1 MFTIAIIGRPNVG
14 KSTLFNRLVGKRLA
28 LVDDTPGVTRDRRE
42 GEGRLAGLRFR
53 VIDTA
58 GLEDADED
66 SMEDRM
72 RQQTEMALDEAD
84 LTLMMVDSRVGV
96 TPLDEHF
103 ARWLR
108 KRNSRVCLLANKCEG
123 RAGNVGLAESYRLGL
138 GEPLAISAA
147 HGEGM
152 DLLYDTVV
160 EAMTE
165 SGYGTGEEASD
176 AEISP
181 ELQLAVVGRPNAGK
195 STLINRLLEDERLIT
210 GPEPGLT
217 RDAIGVPWE
226 WQGRPMRLVD
236 TAGLRRRT
244 KVNEKLEKLAAGD
257 AMHAIQYAQVV
268 VLLVDAREPLEKQD
282 LTIARRVVDEGRA
295 LLLAAN
301 KWDLI
306 DDRQAAHTHL
316 RERLETSL
324 TQVRGLPIV
333 TLSALTGEGV
343 NKLMPAVFS
352 LYDRWQARVST
363 AKLNRWLEELLAH
376 HPPPLGKNRRRIRL
390 RYITQVKTRPP
401 TFVLFSNLPD
411 DLPESYVRYLQNG
424 LREAFGLEG
433 TPLRML
439 LRKQENPYAG
449 RANKRVNRR

>member
-1 MFTIAIIGRPNVG
+1 VFTIAIIGRPNVG

-42 GEGRLAGLRFR
+42 GQGQLGSLSFK

-58 GLEDADED
+58 GLEDADEN
-66 SMEDRM
+66 SIEQRM
-72 RQQTEMALDEAD
+72 RRQTELALESAD
-84 LTLMMVDSRVGV
+84 LTLMLIDARAGV

-108 KRNSRVCLLANKCEG
+108 RRQAKVCLLANKCEG
-123 RAGNVGLAESYRLGL
+123 RAGATGFAECYRLGL
-138 GEPLAISAA
+138 GEPLPISAA

-152 DLLYDTVV
+152 DLLYDAVR
-160 EAMTE
+160 EAI
-165 SGYGTGEEASD
+165 EEAGAD
-176 AEISP
+176 IHDTADIDGENP

-195 STLINRLLEDERLIT
+195 STLINRLLEDDRLIT

-226 WQGRPMRLVD
+226 WRGRPLRLID
-236 TAGLRRRT
+236 TAGLRRKSR
-244 KVNEKLEKLAAGD
+244 VSEKLEKLAAGD

-268 VLLVDAREPLEKQD
+268 VLLVDARAPLERQD

-295 LLLAAN
+295 LLIAAN

-306 DDRQAAHTHL
+306 EDRQAAYRRL
-316 RERLETSL
+316 RDRLETSL

-333 TLSALTGEGV
+333 TLSALTGQGV
-343 NKLMPAVFS
+343 EKLMPAVFA
-352 LYDRWQARVST
+352 LYDVWQARVST
-363 AKLNRWLEELLAH
+363 AQLNRWLDELLRH

-390 RYITQVKTRPP
+390 RYITQAKTRPP

-411 DLPESYVRYLQNG
+411 DLPDSYVRYLQNG
-424 LREAFGLEG
+424 LRDAFGLDG
-433 TPLRML
+433 TPLRVL

-449 RANKRVNRR
+449 RARGRSRKG